1 MYSFFVRSLASLLVL
16 LAFIALTAPAARAHP
31 DTLGA
36 PDPYWQPV
44 AGVGGATAVDGAA
57 TVSRGAPLPRLR
69 RILIYGSGIAFVACA
84 GSLLR
89 ALLATRRSRS

>member
-1 MYSFFVRSLASLLVL
+1 MYSFFVRSLASLLAL
-16 LAFIALTAPAARAHP
+16 LAFVALTALAAHAHP

-44 AGVGGATAVDGAA
+44 AGTSGASTDGAGTA
-57 TVSRGAPLPRLR
+57 SRGAPLPRLR
-69 RILIYGSGIAFVACA
+69 RILIYGSGVAFVACA